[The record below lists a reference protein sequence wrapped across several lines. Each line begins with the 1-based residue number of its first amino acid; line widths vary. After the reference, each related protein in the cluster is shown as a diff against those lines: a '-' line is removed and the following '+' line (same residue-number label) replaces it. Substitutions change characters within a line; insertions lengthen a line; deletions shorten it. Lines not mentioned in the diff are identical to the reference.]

1 MIYFHISYTY
11 LILFTL
17 FIDRLMFAHRYY
29 SAHLG
34 CADLGDVDKQV
45 QDPSMEVSVSS
56 AKTKRSEKLTG
67 GWIQCGLV

>member
-1 MIYFHISYTY
+1 
-11 LILFTL
+11 
-17 FIDRLMFAHRYY
+17 MFAHRYY